1 MEATKT
7 NASAEHADREYAQAE
22 IRRLNDLIIAILKA
36 HDDLGYGVVITD
48 GSQIRYVNEA
58 FSKLSGY
65 SFEELL
71 ELPSFF
77 GLVPETERT
86 KLVARMQERLRGEAV
101 KDHYTTAISHKNG
114 AWVDLEVVV
123 KVAHLDGIP
132 HVIAIAKDII

>member
-1 MEATKT
+1 MEVTET
-7 NASAEHADREYAQAE
+7 CTPSAHADLDYAQAE

-58 FSKLSGY
+58 FAKLSGY

-71 ELPSFF
+71 ALPSFF
-77 GLVPETERT
+77 GMVPEVERT
-86 KLVARMQERLRGEAV
+86 KLMQRMQERLRGETV
-101 KDHYTTAISHKNG
+101 QDHYSTLLTHKSG
-114 AWVDLEVVV
+114 VWVDLEVVV

-132 HVIAIAKDII
+132 HVIAIVKEIV

>member
-1 MEATKT
+1 MEVTQT
-7 NASAEHADREYAQAE
+7 NAVAASADLEYAQTE

-65 SFEELL
+65 SFDELL
-71 ELPSFF
+71 DLPSFF
-77 GLVPETERT
+77 GLVPEDERI
-86 KLVARMQERLRGEAV
+86 KLMARMQERLRGESV

-132 HVIAIAKDII
+132 HVIAIVKDLV